1 MGAREGSV
9 TERNTATAET
19 VRGGRGRRQVTAH
32 SRSGRLHSIRLR
44 LMLPIALATF
54 GLVALGVAQSSA
66 AVQAAVEARRGQSVA
81 TTSLAALRLNNLI
94 EQEIAEG
101 DRLRARN
108 GQASAL
114 LTGAIEQTDRAVL
127 DFRSQADRTRQLSP
141 SLGGVL
147 DVAVAQLGTLD
158 TLRSQVAHLGPAESG
173 SDLYDDVRHAV
184 LTVADSLPATLTD
197 TGLAATSRAL
207 AAIARV
213 EHYAGEQ
220 RELLHEALEHGGY
233 APGQQ
238 AELDRLVG
246 AQDERLAEFN
256 RDATADQRSL
266 YARTFLGP
274 DVNLATAI
282 RTAALQP
289 NPAPSA
295 LHADP
300 DAWYIAQSNLIRRLH
315 EVQSDLAR
323 TLDQTSRDRE
333 AAATNRAILTGLATV
348 AVILFAFGAALVFAV
363 RTARRLRRLRRA
375 ALRVAG
381 FELPSAITELN
392 EAADQAALRQ
402 ILNASVTR
410 ADALSVAGGDEIG
423 EVGSALSTVHRQA
436 LRLAADQAAL
446 RQDVAGMFVA
456 LSRRGQTLIARQL
469 QLIAEFE
476 TMETDRASLQRLFA
490 LGHLA
495 TRMRRNEE
503 NLLVLAGGEVG
514 GRVLA
519 PVALIEV
526 IRAAAAEVEDYH
538 RVDAAGVA
546 EVAIAAHVARDVVQL
561 LAELLE
567 NATGFAPPSSRVR
580 VSARRGI
587 DTVTV
592 TIFDEG
598 IGMPAERVTELNER
612 LARPSRLTAELAGTM
627 GLLVVA
633 RLAHRHRIAVE
644 LRSVPNG
651 GTAALVALPMA
662 ILAPMPAP
670 VSPAGPLGIDPGRA
684 ALDAVPVPL
693 VPPGGPVPLGG
704 PATPV
709 SAPVP
714 APAAGTVQVPV
725 GTVAGRAT
733 APVPGNGGNGNW
745 GSVNGSGNGTGN
757 WGNGSG
763 NGNGGGPGLL
773 PRRHPGDL
781 LMAGAGPAD
790 VPGYDDDPN
799 RPPDPEM
806 TRARLGG
813 LASGLAA
820 AARLTRPPT

>member
-1 MGAREGSV
+1 
-9 TERNTATAET
+9 
-19 VRGGRGRRQVTAH
+19 
-32 SRSGRLHSIRLR
+32 
-44 LMLPIALATF
+44 MLPIALATL
-54 GLVALGVAQSSA
+54 GLVALGVAQGNA
-66 AVQAAVEARRGQSVA
+66 ALRAALDARRGQAVA
-81 TTSLAALRLNNLI
+81 STALAALRLNNLL

-114 LTGAIEQTDRAVL
+114 LKGATEQTDRAVG
-127 DFRSQADRTRQLSP
+127 DFRKEAETTRSLSP
-141 SLGGVL
+141 SLGGAL
-147 DVAVAQLGTLD
+147 DVALAQLNTLD
-158 TLRSQVAHLGPAESG
+158 NLRTQVAGLGAEGSG
-173 SDLYDDVRHAV
+173 SDLYDDVRNAV
-184 LTVADSLPATLTD
+184 LTVADALPATLSD
-197 TGLAATSRAL
+197 TGLAATSRAV
-207 AAIARV
+207 AAIARA

-220 RELLHEALEHGGY
+220 RELLHLVLEHGGY

-246 AQDERLAEFN
+246 GEDERIAEFN
-256 RDATADQRSL
+256 RDATPEERSL
-266 YARTFLGP
+266 YNSTLLGP
-274 DVNLATAI
+274 DVNLATSI

-289 NPAPSA
+289 DPAPSA

-323 TLDQTSRDRE
+323 TLDQTSRDQE
-333 AAATNRAILTGLATV
+333 ASATNRAILTGVATI
-348 AVILFAFGAALVFAV
+348 VIILIAFGAALAFAV
-363 RTARRLRRLRRA
+363 RTGRRLRRLRRA

-402 ILNASVTR
+402 ILNASAAR

-446 RQDVAGMFVA
+446 RQDVAGMFIA

-476 TMETDRASLQRLFA
+476 TMETDRDSLQRLFA
-490 LGHLA
+490 LSHLA

-514 GRVLA
+514 GRILA

-526 IRAAAAEVEDYH
+526 IRAAAAEIEDYH
-538 RVDAAGVA
+538 RIDAAGVA
-546 EVAIAAHVARDVVQL
+546 EVAIAAHVARDIVQL

-567 NATGFAPPSSRVR
+567 NATGYAPPTSRVR
-580 VSARRGI
+580 VSARRGV
-587 DTVTV
+587 DNVTV

-598 IGMPAERVTELNER
+598 IGMPADRVAELNDR
-612 LARPSRLTAELAGTM
+612 LARPPRLTAELAGTM

-633 RLAHRHRIAVE
+633 RLAYRHQIGVE

-662 ILAPMPAP
+662 ILAPMPASVAP
-670 VSPAGPLGIDPGRA
+670 TGPMGIDPGRPV
-684 ALDAVPVPL
+684 LDAVPMPL
-693 VPPGGPVPLGG
+693 VPLGG
-704 PATPV
+704 PAAPV
-709 SAPVP
+709 SPAVP
-714 APAAGTVQVPV
+714 SPSAGTVPVPV
-725 GTVAGRAT
+725 APATAQMNGQPRAT
-733 APVPGNGGNGNW
+733 GTASVPGNGA
-745 GSVNGSGNGTGN
+745 
-757 WGNGSG
+757 
-763 NGNGGGPGLL
+763 GPAML

-790 VPGYDDDPN
+790 VLGFDDDPN
-799 RPPDPEM
+799 RPPDPEI

-820 AARLTRPPT
+820 AARLTRPPA